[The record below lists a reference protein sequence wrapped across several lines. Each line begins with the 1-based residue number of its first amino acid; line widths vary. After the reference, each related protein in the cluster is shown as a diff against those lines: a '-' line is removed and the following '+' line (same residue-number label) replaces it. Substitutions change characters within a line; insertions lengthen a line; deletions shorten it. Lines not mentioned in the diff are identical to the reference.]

1 VVANDEGF
9 TGSYH
14 DVTLF
19 GGLVLQSYSAAPTGT
34 SADDLENRAIYAA
47 AQASSSLSE
56 SLSARVRMDL
66 VATLWVGDRV
76 RVEIDD
82 GPSQIAAT
90 WRVVS
95 KTVDPAAAA
104 FSIELS
110 PWMGA

>member
-1 VVANDEGF
+1 M
-9 TGSYH
+9 
-14 DVTLF
+14 F

-56 SLSARVRMDL
+56 SLSAQVRMDL

-76 RVEIDD
+76 RVEVDD

-90 WRVVS
+90 WRVAG

-104 FSIELS
+104 FRIELS

>member
-1 VVANDEGF
+1 
-9 TGSYH
+9 
-14 DVTLF
+14 
-19 GGLVLQSYSAAPTGT
+19 
-34 SADDLENRAIYAA
+34 
-47 AQASSSLSE
+47 
-56 SLSARVRMDL
+56 MDL